1 MLSHSTVTTI
11 RTRIDSTA
19 LAAALFYCHPDAT
32 ALTLVHILTS
42 QPVANTVLMGAIA
55 ALRGYRLQDH
65 ARVVLLIKVL
75 RDVLDTR
82 KDYGASLTGDANA
95 VTCPEN

>member
-1 MLSHSTVTTI
+1 MAYSTVTTLQP
-11 RTRIDSTA
+11 RVTGPA

-42 QPVANTVLMGAIA
+42 QPVPNVVILAAIA
-55 ALRGYRLQDH
+55 ALRGYRIQDK
-65 ARVVLLIKVL
+65 ARATELMKVL
-75 RDVLDTR
+75 RDVLDSR
-82 KDYGASLTGDANA
+82 KDSLYFPDEANA